1 MQKSLRIRVDILES
15 AVAELNEL
23 PGQMKALSSQFLLL
37 RQEVGDR
44 ITALRG
50 DMRAMR
56 GELGA
61 EMDAMRVELR
71 GEMGT
76 MRDGLRAEMAAM
88 RTELTEAIHDGD
100 ERVLSQMRTLHED
113 LVDRITRLGEG
124 HGPSGSKAPR
134 PDPQRARKRR

>member
-37 RQEVGDR
+37 RQELGDQ
-44 ITALRG
+44 ITA
-50 DMRAMR
+50 
-56 GELGA
+56 
-61 EMDAMRVELR
+61 LR

-76 MRDGLRAEMAAM
+76 MRDALRAEMAAM
-88 RTELTEAIHDGD
+88 RTELTGAIHDGD

-113 LVDRITRLGEG
+113 LVDRITRLDEG
-124 HGPSGSKAPR
+124 HGPSGSKAPGR
-134 PDPQRARKRR
+134 NPQRARKRR